1 MRNKRHQH
9 CNNWAVRLTVVNI
22 LTGCFYL
29 TRIFFDAEKF
39 PKSQEKKISLVFTV
53 EHSEILYDNTFSQC
67 KENKFS
73 IF

>member
-9 CNNWAVRLTVVNI
+9 CNYWAVRLRVVNI

-39 PKSQEKKISLVFTV
+39 LKSQEKKKKKLSFY
-53 EHSEILYDNTFSQC
+53 SRAF
-67 KENKFS
+67 
-73 IF
+73 